1 MTDTIVNPLTG
12 YTITFLEVSEELFRF
27 REVALPSTYGPALH
41 VHPLQEERFEVI
53 RGSIEFV
60 MGTQKIVCRPGESVV
75 VPPGIA
81 HTFKN
86 AAEGESEMIGEYR
99 PGLPEH
105 SRRFFEVYF
114 ALARAGLTDAK
125 GLPSIWQIAVEM
137 PTMSDHVRLA
147 SPPWPVQRFVL
158 ALLRPVARLMGCRPF
173 ELERLDSAIVMLPEP
188 RSVDIAEL
196 DRQIRDVRTRDV
208 ELG

>member
-12 YTITFLEVSEELFRF
+12 YTLTFLEATDDLFRF

-60 MGTQKIVCRPGESVV
+60 MGSHKVVCHPGESVA
-75 VPPGIA
+75 VPAGVA
-81 HTFKN
+81 HTFHN
-86 AAEGESEMIGEYR
+86 AGEGEAEMFGEYR

-105 SRRFFEVYF
+105 SHRFFEVYF

-137 PTMSDHVRLA
+137 PLMSNHVRLA
-147 SPPWPVQRFVL
+147 SPPWPVQRVVL
-158 ALLRPVARLMGCRPF
+158 ALLRPIARLMGYRPF
-173 ELERLDSAIVMLPEP
+173 DLERGNPRFDSK
-188 RSVDIAEL
+188 
-196 DRQIRDVRTRDV
+196 
-208 ELG
+208 

>member
-1 MTDTIVNPLTG
+1 MADTIVNPITG
-12 YTITFLEVSEELFRF
+12 YTLTFLESTEELFRF

-53 RGSIEFV
+53 RGTVEFV
-60 MGTQKIVCRPGESVV
+60 MGNRKIVCHPGESIV
-75 VPPGIA
+75 VPAGVA

-86 AAEGESEMIGEYR
+86 AGTGESEMFGEYR

-114 ALARAGLTDAK
+114 GLARAGLTNAK
-125 GLPSIWQIAVEM
+125 GMPSIWQIAVEM

-147 SPPWPVQRFVL
+147 SPPWVVQRIVL
-158 ALLRPVARLMGCRPF
+158 ALLRPIAQLTGYRRFQLKG
-173 ELERLDSAIVMLPEP
+173 DAISSGIVPAS
-188 RSVDIAEL
+188 RKS
-196 DRQIRDVRTRDV
+196 TS
-208 ELG
+208 

>member
-12 YTITFLEVSEELFRF
+12 YTLTFLDATDELFRF

-41 VHPLQEERFEVI
+41 VHPLQEERFEVV

-60 MGTQKIVCRPGESVV
+60 MGSKKIVYHPGESVV
-75 VPPGIA
+75 VPAGVA
-81 HTFKN
+81 HTFQN
-86 AAEGESEMIGEYR
+86 VGDGEAEMIGEYR

-114 ALARAGLTDAK
+114 ALARAGLTDLK

-147 SPPWPVQRFVL
+147 SPPWAVQRVVL
-158 ALLRPVARLMGCRPF
+158 ALLRPIARLMGYRRF
-173 ELERLDSAIVMLPEP
+173 ELERRNSAVGILPNPEASTEWSSTADQGAP
-188 RSVDIAEL
+188 N
-196 DRQIRDVRTRDV
+196 
-208 ELG
+208 

>member
-12 YTITFLEVSEELFRF
+12 YTLTFLEATDELFRF

-41 VHPLQEERFEVI
+41 VHPLQEERFQVV

-60 MGTQKIVCRPGESVV
+60 MGSQKVVCHPGESVA
-75 VPPGIA
+75 VPAGVP
-81 HTFKN
+81 HTFCN
-86 AAEGESEMIGEYR
+86 AGRGEAEMIGEYR
-99 PGLPEH
+99 PGLPEA

-125 GLPSIWQIAVEM
+125 GLPKIWQIAVEM

-147 SPPWPVQRFVL
+147 SPPWAIQRLIL
-158 ALLRPVARLMGCRPF
+158 ALLRPIARLLGYRPF
-173 ELERLDSAIVMLPEP
+173 ELERSSTASGIVAGQRMSP
-188 RSVDIAEL
+188 
-196 DRQIRDVRTRDV
+196 
-208 ELG
+208 

>member
-12 YTITFLEVSEELFRF
+12 YTLTFLEATDELFRF
-27 REVALPSTYGPALH
+27 SEIALPSTYGPALH
-41 VHPLQEERFEVI
+41 VHPLQEERFKVI

-60 MGTQKIVCRPGESVV
+60 MGRQKMVCQTGEGVV
-75 VPPGIA
+75 VPAGVA

-86 AAEGESEMIGEYR
+86 AGDSECEMVGEYR

-114 ALARAGLTDAK
+114 GLARAGMTNAK

-137 PTMSDHVRLA
+137 PSMSNHVRLA
-147 SPPWPVQRFVL
+147 SPPWAVQRLVL
-158 ALLRPVARLMGCRPF
+158 AMLRPIARLMGYRPF
-173 ELERLDSAIVMLPEP
+173 DLKRNVPSSAIVPAGE
-188 RSVDIAEL
+188 I
-196 DRQIRDVRTRDV
+196 
-208 ELG
+208 

>member
-12 YTITFLEVSEELFRF
+12 YTLTFLEATDELFRF
-27 REVALPSTYGPALH
+27 RELALPSTYGPALH
-41 VHPLQEERFEVI
+41 VHPFQEERFEVI
-53 RGSIEFV
+53 RGSVEFV
-60 MGTQKIVCRPGESVV
+60 MGSQKITCHSGESVV
-75 VPPGIA
+75 VPAGTA

-86 AAEGESEMIGEYR
+86 AGDGESEMFGEYR

-147 SPPWPVQRFVL
+147 SPPWAVQRVVL
-158 ALLRPVARLMGCRPF
+158 GLLRPIAWLMGYRPF
-173 ELERLDSAIVMLPEP
+173 ELERGNSAFVTLPGP
-188 RSVDIAEL
+188 KPSP
-196 DRQIRDVRTRDV
+196 
-208 ELG
+208 